1 MSTVNYRTL
10 FISDT
15 HLGLRS
21 AKSEYLL
28 DFLNNTHCETLY
40 LVGDIIDGWK
50 LKSGWYWPAI
60 NNDIVRLVLK
70 KARNGTRVVYV
81 PGNHDEM
88 FRGYIGVNVSGIEVM
103 RDAVHVT
110 ADGRRLLVLHG
121 DEFDGV
127 VMNNRWLAH
136 LGSWGYDLLLLLNRW
151 FNWVRRRAGF
161 GYWSL
166 SAYLKNQVKEA
177 VKHIGNFEDAVI
189 RATRERG
196 LDGVICGHIH
206 HAIISRFED
215 VTYANCG
222 DWVES
227 CTALAED
234 TDGKLKLLH
243 WIDESFQLLDI
254 NNDTRSQN
262 TSEKPYADS
271 DTDGR
276 VVPTS

>member
-1 MSTVNYRTL
+1 M
-10 FISDT
+10 
-15 HLGLRS
+15 
-21 AKSEYLL
+21 
-28 DFLNNTHCETLY
+28 
-40 LVGDIIDGWK
+40 
-50 LKSGWYWPAI
+50 
-60 NNDIVRLVLK
+60 
-70 KARNGTRVVYV
+70 
-81 PGNHDEM
+81 
-88 FRGYIGVNVSGIEVM
+88 
-103 RDAVHVT
+103 
-110 ADGRRLLVLHG
+110 
-121 DEFDGV
+121 
-127 VMNNRWLAH
+127 
-136 LGSWGYDLLLLLNRW
+136 
-151 FNWVRRRAGF
+151 
-161 GYWSL
+161 
-166 SAYLKNQVKEA
+166 
-177 VKHIGNFEDAVI
+177 I